1 MKNNTID
8 MYCFRLIAMVSLLLV
23 IDMTVNAQTDISEQD
38 FWNDTLRSIA
48 LPTSNER
55 WIDLREDAAING
67 PGFFRKYGSALR
79 LTAADEMRQFKIDKD
94 ALGNLHL
101 RFNQYHKNIRVAN
114 AEYIVHI
121 NKKGLAYVANGRYV
135 RSMNKNISYKLNK
148 TQALDKAL
156 GRIKATRYRWQDK
169 YWEKEIKERTK
180 NPDTSYYPKGELIW
194 TKDLSNDNSQSS
206 NFRLAYQFDIF
217 ASAPRISRH
226 LEIDA
231 STGEVINDIPLELN
245 CNPTTVNTIWN
256 GNRSISTQ
264 LYNFLNYRLLDDCD
278 ATNYW
283 VRDFN
288 FNFIDETYSPLE
300 ILSSNNNTWASNN
313 NQVFGASVLWALRSS
328 GNYFKNSFGRNGWN
342 NNNGQ
347 VNGYVNAYFLCS
359 DIFGNVFICSDNAS
373 FNPSTG
379 EMFVGLGSTGT
390 LANSYGT
397 LDIIGHEFTHG
408 VTGTS
413 TGLVYAGESGAI
425 NESLSDIFGTV
436 IESITLSTNNDYLM
450 GEDRTSGAIRSLSNP
465 NQYSQPDTYQGN
477 FWYTGALDNGGVHTN
492 SGVMN
497 YWFYL
502 ISNGGS
508 GTNDIGNAFTVATIS
523 QNEAAFITYQSYYF
537 MTSTTNYMDMRNA
550 TLTSA
555 KTYYGNCSYEA
566 YQVANAW
573 YAVGVGT
580 KPVTL
585 GDGGVCGIWPVGN
598 IINYAVTGKVVS
610 PPVGCASNSTAI
622 DGTVPT
628 SFTGTELTFL
638 PGFYTKEGANFLAY
652 VTSCNIALPPP
663 GLQPV
668 YADNTST
675 AITANVLQKKSGQGF
690 SAIVY
695 PNPASTHAT
704 VQLSGTKGNVSAIIT
719 NVQGTI
725 LWRSDRGNN
734 NIISIGLS
742 SFPAGTYFI
751 KIKDNE
757 HTKVLKLLKE

>member
-1 MKNNTID
+1 MKNNTIT
-8 MYCFRLIAMVSLLLV
+8 MYCFRLIAVVSLVLA
-23 IDMTVNAQTDISEQD
+23 IDMAVKAQTDISEQD

-48 LPTSNER
+48 QPTSNER

-67 PGFFRKYGSALR
+67 PDFFKKYGSALR

-94 ALGNLHL
+94 AMGNLHF

-135 RSMNKNISYKLNK
+135 RSMNKNVSYKLNK

-156 GRIKATRYRWQDK
+156 GRIKATRYKWQDK

-194 TKDLSNDNSQSS
+194 TKDLSIDNWQAS

-217 ASAPRISRH
+217 ASAPRISRR

-231 STGEVINDIPLELN
+231 NTGEVINDIPLELN

-256 GNRSISTQ
+256 GSRSISTQ
-264 LYNFLNYRLLDDCD
+264 LYNFINYRLLDDCD

-288 FNFIDETYSPLE
+288 FNFIDETYSPVE

-313 NQVFGASVLWALRSS
+313 NQVFGGSVLWALRSS
-328 GNYFKNSFGRNGWN
+328 GNYFKNTFARNGWN

-347 VNGYVNAYFLCS
+347 VNGYVNAYFLCQ
-359 DIFGNVFICSDNAS
+359 DISGNVFPCSDNAS

-379 EMFVGLGSTGT
+379 EMFVGLGSSGT

-408 VTGTS
+408 VTGT
-413 TGLVYAGESGAI
+413 TAELVYSGESGAI

-436 IESITLSTNNDYLM
+436 IESITLSTSNDYLV

-465 NQYSQPDTYQGN
+465 NQHSQPDTYQGS
-477 FWYTGALDNGGVHTN
+477 FWYTGALDNGGVHIN

-508 GTNDIGNAFTVATIS
+508 GTNDNGNAFTVATIS

-537 MTSTTNYMDMRNA
+537 MTSTTNYTDVRNA

-573 YAVGVGT
+573 YAVGVGN
-580 KPVTL
+580 KPATL

-598 IINYAVTGKVVS
+598 IVNYAVTGKVVS
-610 PPVGCASNSTAI
+610 PPFGCAGNSTSV
-622 DGTVPT
+622 GGSGPT
-628 SFTGTELTFL
+628 SFTGSELTFL
-638 PGFYTKEGANFLAY
+638 PGFYTKEGCDFLAY
-652 VTSCNIALPPP
+652 VTSCNITLAPVGP
-663 GLQPV
+663 QPV
-668 YADNTST
+668 YAGNTSA
-675 AITANVLQKKSGQGF
+675 AIAANGLQKKSSDGF

-695 PNPASTHAT
+695 PNPASTNAT
-704 VQLSGTKGNVSAIIT
+704 VQLTGVKGNVSILLT
-719 NVQGTI
+719 NIQGAV

-734 NIISIGLS
+734 NNISIKLS
-742 SFPAGTYFI
+742 NFPAGIYFI
-751 KIKDNE
+751 KVTDDE

>member
-1 MKNNTID
+1 
-8 MYCFRLIAMVSLLLV
+8 MYCFRLIAVVSLLLA
-23 IDMTVNAQTDISEQD
+23 IDPAVKAQTDVSPQD

-67 PGFFRKYGSALR
+67 PGFFKKYGSALR
-79 LTAADEMRQFKIDKD
+79 LTAADEMRQVKINKD
-94 ALGNLHL
+94 PMGYTHF
-101 RFNQYHKNIRVAN
+101 RFNQYYKNIRIAN

-135 RSMNKNISYKLNK
+135 RSMNRNVAYKLTS

-156 GRIKATRYRWQDK
+156 GKIKATRYKWQDK
-169 YWEKEIKERTK
+169 YWEQEIKERTK

-194 TKDLSNDNSQSS
+194 TKDLSNDNWQAS

-217 ASAPRISRH
+217 ASAPRISRR

-231 STGEVINDIPLELN
+231 NTGEVINDIPLELN
-245 CNPTTVNTIWN
+245 CTPTTVNTIWN
-256 GNRSISTQ
+256 GSRSISTQ
-264 LYNFLNYRLLDDCD
+264 LYDFINYRLSDDCD

-288 FNFIDETYSPLE
+288 FNFIDETYSPVE
-300 ILSSNNNTWASNN
+300 ILSSNNNSWSSNN
-313 NQVFGASVLWALRSS
+313 NQIFGGSVLWALRSS
-328 GNYFKNSFGRNGWN
+328 GNYFKNTFARNGWN
-342 NNNGQ
+342 DNNGQ
-347 VNGYVNAYFLCS
+347 VYGYVNAYFLCQ
-359 DIFGNVFICSDNAS
+359 DIFGNVYPCSDNAS

-379 EMFVGLGSTGT
+379 EMFVGLGSSGT

-408 VTGTS
+408 VTGT
-413 TGLVYAGESGAI
+413 TAELVYSGESGAI

-436 IESITLSTNNDYLM
+436 IESITLNTNNDYLM

-465 NQYSQPDTYQGN
+465 NQYSQPDTYQGTY
-477 FWYTGALDNGGVHTN
+477 WYTGAADYGGVHTN

-508 GTNDIGNAFTVATIS
+508 GTNDKGNAFTVTSIS
-523 QNEAAFITYQSYYF
+523 SSEAAFITYQSYYF
-537 MTSTTNYMDMRNA
+537 MTSTTNYTDVRNA
-550 TLTSA
+550 TLASA
-555 KTYYGNCSYEA
+555 KTYYGNCSNEA
-566 YQVANAW
+566 YQIANAW
-573 YAVGVGT
+573 YAVGVGN
-580 KPVTL
+580 KPATL

-598 IINYAVTGKVVS
+598 IVNYAVTGKVVS
-610 PPVGCASNSTAI
+610 PPVGCAGNSTSV
-622 DGTVPT
+622 GGSGPT

-638 PGFYTKEGANFLAY
+638 PGFYTKEGCNFLAY
-652 VTSCNIALPPP
+652 VTSCNITLAPVGP
-663 GLQPV
+663 QPV
-668 YADNTST
+668 YAGNTSA
-675 AITANVLQKKSGQGF
+675 AIAANGLQKKSSEGF
-690 SAIVY
+690 SAMVY
-695 PNPASTHAT
+695 PNPASNNAT
-704 VQLSGTKGNVSAIIT
+704 VQLKGAKGNVSVVLT
-719 NVQGTI
+719 NMQGTV

-734 NIISIGLS
+734 NNISIGLS
-742 SFPAGTYFI
+742 NFPAGMYFI
-751 KIKDNE
+751 KVKDDE